1 MDTKTYELMT
11 SADVTID
18 HIFSLLEPKVALY
31 RVRLKIEDVFIL
43 TRAIRT
49 VVTSN
54 DTGKVVHGFLDYD
67 GGFLR
72 AIAEKPVTDFWMSEE
87 PFDDDEEIIVPV
99 ANITVTI

>member
-1 MDTKTYELMT
+1 MDVKTYALMT

-31 RVRLKIEDVFIL
+31 RVRVKIEDIFIF
-43 TRAIRT
+43 TREIRT

-67 GGFLR
+67 GEFLR

-87 PFDDDEEIIVPV
+87 PFNDEEIIVPV